1 MSYDSAVA
9 NLYALGHEL
18 ARTPSHKFDLAHMRV
33 LLAALDH
40 PEQRFP
46 SVLIAGTNGK
56 GSTAATLA
64 SILRAAGYRTAL
76 YTSPHLIRLNERIRI
91 DGEEIGDPEF
101 AALHDRVEE
110 TANRLVAAGKLPW
123 HPSFF
128 EMLTAIAFEHFAQA
142 QVDIAVLEVGMG
154 GRLDATNV
162 VEPLISVI
170 TDISLDHQK
179 FLGNTIAEIA
189 GEKAGII
196 HPAGVVVILPQHP
209 AANDVIG
216 KAALERS
223 ARAVSAVPYVPPVS
237 PGADQASRGTPQ
249 LQGEDNHD
257 PSRLAARADLFS
269 REAAQESSPGREP
282 GVLRAPEPSPR
293 GAKERA
299 DVTVE
304 AHGSRVHDDPGATL
318 QAHKRPGQDY
328 AGATVEAHGF
338 SRTNQHSKG
347 DGASAPV
354 PHTSYPLEVMGEEIL
369 VESPLIG
376 RHQYRNIALAI
387 AAAVE
392 LNSSRV
398 GTKLRPVQ
406 GERSSPAL
414 FHISP
419 SAIAT
424 GVRNTRW
431 PGRFQIIPAQNSW
444 PEFVLDVAHNPAGA
458 WALRAALSQNYPE
471 RALTFIFGA
480 MRDKAIAE
488 IAEIL
493 FPLAAHI
500 LATRAENPRS
510 ATPDEIREAA
520 SRTGAEVLTAPD
532 VPAALAQ
539 ARSLAGSQGLV
550 VITGS
555 IYIVGE
561 AMRELGLRA

>member
-1 MSYDSAVA
+1 VSYDSAVA

-91 DGEEIGDPEF
+91 DGKEIGDPEF

-128 EMLTAIAFEHFAQA
+128 EMLTAIAFEQFAQA

-196 HPAGVVVILPQHP
+196 HPGGVVVILPQHP

-237 PGADQASRGTPQ
+237 PP
-249 LQGEDNHD
+249 
-257 PSRLAARADLFS
+257 ADL
-269 REAAQESSPGREP
+269 
-282 GVLRAPEPSPR
+282 
-293 GAKERA
+293 
-299 DVTVE
+299 TVE
-304 AHGSRVHDDPGATL
+304 CRRQDNAH
-318 QAHKRPGQDY
+318 
-328 AGATVEAHGF
+328 ATVEAHGF
-338 SRTNQHSKG
+338 SRANQHSKG

-398 GTKLRPVQ
+398 GTGLRPVQ